1 MYTIFL
7 KLVYCQ
13 QLFNVI
19 DYTKIVYFIARFII
33 RYVAFDIGFV
43 EIISNN
49 TGKIS
54 SNAPKLWSCKNMQ
67 DFFSS

>member
-1 MYTIFL
+1 MTSRLTISMYTIFF
-7 KLVYCQ
+7 KLIYCQ

-49 TGKIS
+49 AGEIS
-54 SNAPKLWSCKNMQ
+54 SNVTKL
-67 DFFSS
+67 